1 MRKLFFSVLIFSVLP
16 SLLNAQSDVRKMLK
30 DINGDVDE
38 IIIKS
43 EGQEYTFSGDEAAK
57 LFSVMKGN
65 KKKSHFEFFND
76 DRELI
81 NIDSLHK
88 NIIIKKLG
96 SDLDDDDMDV
106 LVFINEDDG
115 TSDAILNNIK
125 KKVIVTEDAGKK
137 VVRVTIDEDGKEN
150 IEIYEA
156 EESEI
161 KKISF
166 QKTPQSV
173 IAVCNIIENKLDIS
187 EIEQNL
193 TLALDNVQDPGN
205 VGTIIRIADWFGIKN
220 ILASYS
226 TADIYNPKVIQ
237 ATMGAFARMK
247 VHYVLLPEL
256 LRKLK
261 NDNNLIIYGTTLN
274 GNNIYEQKLESKGII
289 VMGSEGNG
297 ISKPVLEI
305 LSEQLLIPNFSNNL
319 QKSESLNV
327 ATATAIACSEFRRQ
341 QNY

>member
-150 IEIYEA
+150 IEIYEGKA
-156 EESEI
+156 ADEYLDKMNSEKEI
-161 KKISF
+161 DIRSDIHKDLKHKKVKKI
-166 QKTPQSV
+166 
-173 IAVCNIIENKLDIS
+173 IIEKA
-187 EIEQNL
+187 Q
-193 TLALDNVQDPGN
+193 
-205 VGTIIRIADWFGIKN
+205 
-220 ILASYS
+220 
-226 TADIYNPKVIQ
+226 
-237 ATMGAFARMK
+237 
-247 VHYVLLPEL
+247 
-256 LRKLK
+256 
-261 NDNNLIIYGTTLN
+261 
-274 GNNIYEQKLESKGII
+274 
-289 VMGSEGNG
+289 
-297 ISKPVLEI
+297 
-305 LSEQLLIPNFSNNL
+305 
-319 QKSESLNV
+319 
-327 ATATAIACSEFRRQ
+327 
-341 QNY
+341 